1 MELFDQWRLSKAA
14 RSASSSPI
22 RQKGKNTARMEKSE
36 FSVGSRLCEKSNP
49 RSHAVTTR
57 ADITHTHAPDVY
69 NPDCGLEKTLTHPFE
84 MSQTIDA
91 VRFPPFTPDRRA
103 IAFGISDR
111 IPPEFFSPH

>member
-1 MELFDQWRLSKAA
+1 
-14 RSASSSPI
+14 
-22 RQKGKNTARMEKSE
+22 MEKSE

-57 ADITHTHAPDVY
+57 AGSTHTHAPDVY

-103 IAFGISDR
+103 IAFGIFDR
-111 IPPEFFSPH
+111 IRPNSPELHIEHSPEAHPYLTRDSAFRSAARALQGLW

>member
-1 MELFDQWRLSKAA
+1 
-14 RSASSSPI
+14 
-22 RQKGKNTARMEKSE
+22 KGKNTARMEKSE

-57 ADITHTHAPDVY
+57 AESTHTHAPDVY
-69 NPDCGLEKTLTHPFE
+69 KPDCGLEKTLTHPFE

-103 IAFGISDR
+103 IAFGIFDR
-111 IPPEFFSPH
+111 IPPELFSPH